1 MCGSGVGGTVV
12 VGKVDATGWLVCRGD
27 RNNLGVLEFVE
38 KVERAERVERVEREE
53 RGEKVERGESS
64 EEVKEEVDEE
74 NVTETSIKEKVKGW
88 RRGAEELLYG

>member
-1 MCGSGVGGTVV
+1 MV

-38 KVERAERVERVEREE
+38 KVERVKRVEREEGEE
-53 RGEKVERGESS
+53 RGEKVERGESP

>member
-38 KVERAERVERVEREE
+38 KVERVKKVERVEREE
-53 RGEKVERGESS
+53 RGEKVERGESP

>member
-27 RNNLGVLEFVE
+27 RNNVGVLEYVE
-38 KVERAERVERVEREE
+38 KVERVKRVERGERGE

-74 NVTETSIKEKVKGW
+74 NVTETSIKEKVKAW
-88 RRGAEELLYG
+88 RRGAEALLYG

>member
-38 KVERAERVERVEREE
+38 KMERVKRVERVEREE
-53 RGEKVERGESS
+53 RGEKVERGESP

>member
-27 RNNLGVLEFVE
+27 RNNVGVLEYVE
-38 KVERAERVERVEREE
+38 KVERVKRVEREEGEE
-53 RGEKVERGESS
+53 RGEKVERGESP

>member
-1 MCGSGVGGTVV
+1 LCGSGVGGTVV

-27 RNNLGVLEFVE
+27 RNNVGVLEYV
-38 KVERAERVERVEREE
+38 ERVERVEREE
-53 RGEKVERGESS
+53 RGEKVARVESS

-88 RRGAEELLYG
+88 RRGAEALLYG

>member
-27 RNNLGVLEFVE
+27 RNNVGVLEYVE
-38 KVERAERVERVEREE
+38 KVERVKNVERVEREE
-53 RGEKVERGESS
+53 RGEKVERGESP

-74 NVTETSIKEKVKGW
+74 NATETSIKEKVKGW

>member
-27 RNNLGVLEFVE
+27 RNNVGVLEYVE
-38 KVERAERVERVEREE
+38 QVERVERVEREE
-53 RGEKVERGESS
+53 RGEKVARGESP